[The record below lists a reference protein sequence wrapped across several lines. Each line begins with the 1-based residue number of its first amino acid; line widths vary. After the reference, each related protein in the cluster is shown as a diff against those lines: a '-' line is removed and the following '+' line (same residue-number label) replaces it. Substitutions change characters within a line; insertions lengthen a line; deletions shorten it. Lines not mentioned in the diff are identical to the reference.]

1 MIEPSTK
8 LSKLATSVFSEFA
21 ARKQEQLAL
30 GANIID
36 LSIGSPDM
44 PPPDFVRQ
52 VMAEEVAKGTE
63 YGYTITASTQFKE
76 AVCHYYSRRYN
87 IEIHEEEVLQL
98 IGSQDGLS
106 HLALA
111 YLDAGDVLISPNPG
125 YPIYHACADIAGAEL
140 YTVEMTE
147 ENQFMPDLLTIP
159 DDIKK
164 RAKLM
169 IVNYPGNPTSALAT
183 KEYLAELIEFGLK
196 HNIIIVHDFAYSE
209 LIFDNVKPM
218 SIFTIPDAKKIA
230 IEFNSLSK
238 SFNMAGAR
246 IGYLLG
252 SPQFLKPLETLKS
265 HLDYGVFSPI
275 QKAASVALTSD
286 YQFLNKQRAIYENRR
301 NVFVEKLHELHWYVR
316 KPDGGMFVWAKIPDM
331 FTSFEFSLAALD
343 HGVVVTPGHAF
354 GTAGE
359 GYVRIALVQ
368 EEAKLI
374 EAANRLQPLI
384 KKGGK

>member
-1 MIEPSTK
+1 MIEPSKK
-8 LSKLATSVFSEFA
+8 LAKLATSVFSEFA

-30 GANIID
+30 GADMID
-36 LSIGSPDM
+36 LSIGSPDL

-52 VMAEEVAKGTE
+52 LLAEEVAKATE
-63 YGYTITASTQFKE
+63 YGYTLTATSQFKE
-76 AVCHYYSRRYN
+76 AVCHYYLQRYN
-87 IEIHEEEVLQL
+87 IKIHEDEVLQL

-111 YLDAGDVLISPNPG
+111 YLDEGDVLISPNPG
-125 YPIYHACADIAGAEL
+125 YPIYHACAEIAGAGL
-140 YTVEMTE
+140 YTVEMRE
-147 ENQFMPDLLTIP
+147 ENQFMPDLSSIP
-159 DDIKK
+159 DEIKK

-183 KEYLAELIEFGLK
+183 KEYFSELIEFGLK
-196 HNIIIVHDFAYSE
+196 NQILIVHDFAYSE
-209 LIFDNVKPM
+209 LIFDDVKPM
-218 SIFTIPDAKKIA
+218 SIFTIPNAKQIA

-252 SPQFLKPLETLKS
+252 APKFLKPLETLKS

-275 QKAASVALTSD
+275 QKAASIALTSD
-286 YQFLNKQRAIYENRR
+286 YQFLDKQRKIYEQRR
-301 NVFVEKLHELHWYVR
+301 NAFVEALHDCNWQVK
-316 KPDGGMFVWAKIPDM
+316 KPGGGMFVWAKIPDCY
-331 FTSFEFSLAALD
+331 TSFDFSLKALE

-368 EEAKLI
+368 DEENLV
-374 EAANRLQPLI
+374 EAAKRLEPFI
-384 KKGGK
+384 KGGN